1 MDRTPARARM
11 TSSKWPPPLYE
22 AGEGSSGAGGQAC
35 RKRCGGKRPR
45 WATSGAA
52 REDGARDGA
61 EGEEQEEEEEGA
73 GETRPES
80 GSEEEAAAAP
90 AAAPRVRL
98 VCALLNDLPANGAFT
113 NVTRETCEEYQKR
126 SQPVVTHLP
135 NYETLHPKCRNV
147 RSDETNI
154 LVRALK
160 IKKRNELRRKREAR
174 GQGARPA
181 AAPGM
186 PVEPEEPEAGARS
199 GDEDAEVATFVNQQT
214 PRASRGLRRSRQDI
228 VTSTPVVTTTAVA
241 DDGAVAATAGSGSS
255 SSSNSGEGG
264 TGVQIGSPFAP
275 VSEGTGL
282 RVLCAFSPRLG
293 ASRVRTPPPT
303 GANDVAAS
311 NTAHD

>member
-1 MDRTPARARM
+1 M

-22 AGEGSSGAGGQAC
+22 AGEGSRGGGGQAC
-35 RKRCGGKRPR
+35 RKRCGPGGKRPR
-45 WATSGAA
+45 AASGAA
-52 REDGARDGA
+52 CEEGARDGT
-61 EGEEQEEEEEGA
+61 EGEEEEGEEEGA

-80 GSEEEAAAAP
+80 GSEAETAAP
-90 AAAPRVRL
+90 TAAPRVRL
-98 VCALLNDLPANGAFT
+98 VCALLNDLPAHGAFT
-113 NVTRETCEEYQKR
+113 NVTRETCEEYKKR

-181 AAPGM
+181 AAPGVL
-186 PVEPEEPEAGARS
+186 VEPEEPEAGARS
-199 GDEDAEVATFVNQQT
+199 GDEDAEDAEDAEVATLVT
-214 PRASRGLRRSRQDI
+214 PRASRGLRRPRQDVI
-228 VTSTPVVTTTAVA
+228 ASTPVVTTSAAA
-241 DDGAVAATAGSGSS
+241 DDGAVATVVGSS
-255 SSSNSGEGG
+255 SSSSSSSGEDGA
-264 TGVQIGSPFAP
+264 GVQLGSPFAP
-275 VSEGTGL
+275 ASEGTGL

-303 GANDVAAS
+303 GANDVAAN
-311 NTAHD
+311 NTAHE